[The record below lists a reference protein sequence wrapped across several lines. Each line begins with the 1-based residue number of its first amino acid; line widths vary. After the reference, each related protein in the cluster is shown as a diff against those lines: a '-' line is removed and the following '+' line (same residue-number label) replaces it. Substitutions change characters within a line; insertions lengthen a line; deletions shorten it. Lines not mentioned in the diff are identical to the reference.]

1 MDDFDE
7 RVQQRAY
14 RLWVEE
20 GCPEGRSDV
29 HWEKARELVAIEENQ
44 KLTTKPAPREEVAR
58 GEPVEPIE
66 AVENAGEFPTM
77 TDQGEQAAPKRRRA
91 PAARKPAARPPV
103 QRKMTA
109 AAKQPSDNG
118 ARRR

>member
-1 MDDFDE
+1 MEEFDE
-7 RVQQRAY
+7 RVRQRAY

-44 KLTTKPAPREEVAR
+44 KLTPKSAPREEVAR
-58 GEPVEPIE
+58 RDPVESIE
-66 AVENAGEFPTM
+66 AVENAGETM

-91 PAARKPAARPPV
+91 SPTRKPATGAPP
-103 QRKMTA
+103 QRKVSS